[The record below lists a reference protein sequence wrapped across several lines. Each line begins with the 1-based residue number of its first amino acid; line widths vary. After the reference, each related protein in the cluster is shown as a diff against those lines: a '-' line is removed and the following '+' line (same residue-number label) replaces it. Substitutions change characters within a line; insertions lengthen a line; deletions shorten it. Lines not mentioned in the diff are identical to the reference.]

1 MNCKITS
8 VISLLIVFTLILI
21 PSLLT
26 PMQSDDYLY
35 SLMGLSYEKHLWH
48 YMNWSGRVVP
58 DYVSSSML
66 SLLPKWAYAALNSLA
81 FTVLILCISLL
92 PGIALIDKNPFK
104 PVVFLL
110 IFVCYWIANPALGQT
125 SFWIVGSANYLWTN
139 MFIAIYLCLLTYASS
154 LENANKKWYVVL
166 ALSGILAGCANENT
180 SLVTVLIGISYLFIF
195 NKKDNKKPIIT
206 GVIFSSI
213 GAAIMLLSPGNAVRA
228 EKFGEW
234 YSLSLLSK
242 AFTHFYERIPGLA
255 SGFWQIYL
263 IIIVLFLIK
272 SSSAKVEGKSKL
284 ISICLFFAFIISDSI
299 LMFAPGTPPRSNNGA
314 FCFLLMLLAFILH
327 SSIAVKNKERYYGV
341 GLAYFFGLFYFVPS
355 YLLFVNTMHAT
366 YLQEKIRSDIISYAK
381 INNIVDV
388 TIPQF
393 YFPLLIKNSD
403 KFDLY
408 QSIMFAK
415 YEGLN
420 SIIIKDVNF
429 DYSTAFYKEGINISG
444 CINNVCIRNIY
455 TGDRGFGLKPYI
467 ILELNKEPSYKDGF
481 YFASIY
487 DTKGRTQN
495 VRLENLAEI
504 KGRYFYQIAIRG
516 LNGKEITNLNFGTYN
531 ERNEKIAE
539 QLRLDFTRNQ
549 RAVSN

>member
-1 MNCKITS
+1 MNYKTTS
-8 VISLLIVFTLILI
+8 ILSLLIVFTLILI

-58 DYVSSSML
+58 DYISSSML

-92 PGIALIDKNPFK
+92 PGIAMRDKNPFK

-139 MFIAIYLCLLTYASS
+139 MFIAIYLCLLTYVSN
-154 LENANKKWYVVL
+154 LENANKQWYP
-166 ALSGILAGCANENT
+166 AIAISGLLAGCANENT

-195 NKKDNKKPIIT
+195 NKKDNKKLIIT
-206 GVIFSSI
+206 GIAFSAV
-213 GAAIMLLSPGNAVRA
+213 GAAIMLLSPGNAIRA
-228 EKFGEW
+228 EKFGDW
-234 YSLSLLSK
+234 YSLSLISK
-242 AFTHFYERIPGLA
+242 AFIHFYERIPALA
-255 SGFWQIYL
+255 SSFWQIYL
-263 IIIVLFLIK
+263 IIIVLFLIN
-272 SSSAKVEGKSKL
+272 SSSKKIEGKSKL
-284 ISICLFFAFIISDSI
+284 ISICLFFSFIISDSI

-314 FCFLLMLLAFILH
+314 FCFLLMLLAFILYP
-327 SSIAVKNKERYYGV
+327 SIAVKSKKSYYGI
-341 GLAYFFGLFYFVPS
+341 GLACFFGFFYFIPS
-355 YLLFVNTMHAT
+355 YLLFVNTMHST
-366 YLQEKIRSDIISYAK
+366 YLQEKIRSDILSYAK
-381 INNIVDV
+381 INKIEDI

-415 YEGLN
+415 FEGLN
-420 SIIIKDVNF
+420 SIIIKDVDF
-429 DYSTAFYKEGINISG
+429 DYSTAFFKEGLNISG
-444 CINNVCIRNIY
+444 CINNVCIQNVY
-455 TGDRGFGLKPYI
+455 AGNRGFGLKPYI
-467 ILELNKEPSYKDGF
+467 ILELNKEPIYNGGF

-487 DTKGRTQN
+487 DSKGRTQN
-495 VRLENLAEI
+495 VRLENLEEI

-516 LNGKEITNLNFGTYN
+516 LNGKEIKNINFGTYN
-531 ERNEKIAE
+531 ESSEKIVE
-539 QLRLDFTRNQ
+539 QLRLNFTKK
-549 RAVSN
+549 